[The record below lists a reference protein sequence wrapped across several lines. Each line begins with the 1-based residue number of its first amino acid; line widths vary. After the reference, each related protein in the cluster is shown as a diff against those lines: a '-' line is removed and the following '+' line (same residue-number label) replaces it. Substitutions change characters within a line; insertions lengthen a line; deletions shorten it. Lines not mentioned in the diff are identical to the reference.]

1 MSEKLKE
8 LNDWFHKT
16 FEHMSPEM
24 KNKISGE
31 ENPRTPEQEK
41 ALAKETAEISAK
53 IENRT
58 QIYKRANTVL
68 KLQMGTEIKDII
80 KSLKDG
86 NLLFVDAKLLSD
98 KEWQDLNDVLW
109 RREFVQFVKYGDKMR
124 LTQVAGPE
132 RLKQAEEEYRRWH
145 PSASAEEQVQQ
156 TQSAIKRDSDLHA
169 AEMIML
175 QKSLERR

>member
-1 MSEKLKE
+1 MANLKE
-8 LNDWFHKT
+8 ENKRFREAFAK
-16 FEHMSPEM
+16 MSPEM

-58 QIYKRANTVL
+58 QIYKRANAML

-80 KSLKDG
+80 KSFKDG
-86 NLLFVDAKLLSD
+86 TLLFVDAKLLSD

-109 RREFVQFVKYGDKMR
+109 MREFVQFVKYGDKMR
-124 LTQVAGPE
+124 LTQVAGPD
-132 RLKQAEEEYRRWH
+132 RLKQEEEQFKRWH
-145 PSASAEEQVQQ
+145 PNASAKEFVDAMHQ
-156 TQSAIKRDSDLHA
+156 AAKRDSDLHA
-169 AEMIML
+169 QEMLMI
-175 QKSLERR
+175 QRSQERR

>member
-1 MSEKLKE
+1 MANLKE
-8 LNDWFHKT
+8 ENKRFRKDFAKMT
-16 FEHMSPEM
+16 PEVQ
-24 KNKISGE
+24 NRIRGE
-31 ENPRTPEQEK
+31 ENPRTPAEEK
-41 ALAKETAEISAK
+41 AIAAEAAEISAK

-58 QIYKRANTVL
+58 QIYKRANAML

-80 KSLKDG
+80 KSFKDG
-86 NLLFVDAKLLSD
+86 KLLFVDAKLLSD

-109 RREFVQFVKYGDKMR
+109 MREFVQFVKHGDKMR

-145 PSASAEEQVQQ
+145 PNATAEEQVQQ
-156 TQSAIKRDSDLHA
+156 THYAMKRDSDLHA